1 MRVAI
6 SSDHAG
12 FNLKKELL
20 DYMISLNY
28 YVSDFGGEI
37 IDPNDDYPD
46 AAYDV
51 ASSVAKGDVDRG
63 FIVCVSGVCASVAA
77 NKVVGA
83 RASICHDLYSAS
95 QGVEHDDINI
105 LCLGEKVVST
115 QLAKEI
121 LNAFLRAEF
130 SGEERHKRRLEKV
143 LKIESENFIG
153 RNKNE

>member
-1 MRVAI
+1 M
-6 SSDHAG
+6 
-12 FNLKKELL
+12 
-20 DYMISLNY
+20 
-28 YVSDFGGEI
+28 
-37 IDPNDDYPD
+37 
-46 AAYDV
+46 
-51 ASSVAKGDVDRG
+51 
-63 FIVCVSGVCASVAA
+63 
-77 NKVVGA
+77 
-83 RASICHDLYSAS
+83 
-95 QGVEHDDINI
+95 EHDDINI